1 MQLKKRTPCVGICS
15 TTYGD
20 LVCRGCKRFAHE
32 IVEWNGYDEVQQDA
46 VRERLQR
53 LRDEV
58 LALVVDCKDDALL
71 QAAIAEAGLTDLDP
85 MEQRY
90 QLLRFMVRRGQNLAS
105 AGLVMTSV
113 TATMQAHSYRASG
126 PDPEELDTLTL
137 MQLLD
142 AEIYQRAKAHYERNF
157 KVPA

>member
-1 MQLKKRTPCVGICS
+1 MSLTKRTPCVGICS

-32 IVEWNGYDEVQQDA
+32 IVQWNGYDDLQQEA

-53 LRDEV
+53 VRNEV
-58 LALVVDCKDDALL
+58 LSLLLVCHDEALL
-71 QAAIAEAGLTDLDP
+71 QNALSDAGLQDLDL
-85 MEQRY
+85 MEAQY
-90 QLLRFMVRRGQNLAS
+90 QLLRFMVRREQPLAS
-105 AGLVMTSV
+105 VGLALAAEAQAL
-113 TATMQAHSYRASG
+113 ATPLPAQA
-126 PDPEELDTLTL
+126 DKVLDTLYL

-142 AEIYQRAKAHYERNF
+142 SETFQRAKAHYERNF

>member
-32 IVEWNGYDEVQQDA
+32 IVQWNGYDELQQDA
-46 VRERLQR
+46 VRDRLQR
-53 LRDEV
+53 VRDEV
-58 LALVVDCKDDALL
+58 LTLLLVCHDEALL
-71 QAAIAEAGLTDLDP
+71 QSALSEAGLQDLDR
-85 MEQRY
+85 MEAQY
-90 QLLRFMVRRGQNLAS
+90 QLLRFMVRREQSLAS
-105 AGLVMTSV
+105 AGL
-113 TATMQAHSYRASG
+113 ALAADAPELPAPASL
-126 PDPEELDTLTL
+126 PADRVLDTLYL

-142 AEIYQRAKAHYERNF
+142 SEIYQRAKAHYERNF

>member
-1 MQLKKRTPCVGICS
+1 MSLTKRTPCVGICS

-32 IVEWNGYDEVQQDA
+32 IVQWNGYDDLQQEA

-53 LRDEV
+53 VRDEV
-58 LALVVDCKDDALL
+58 LSLLLVCHDEALL
-71 QAAIAEAGLTDLDP
+71 QNALSDAGLQDLDL
-85 MEQRY
+85 MEAQY
-90 QLLRFMVRRGQNLAS
+90 QLLRFMVRREQPLAS
-105 AGLVMTSV
+105 VGLALAAEAPAL
-113 TATMQAHSYRASG
+113 ATPLPAQA
-126 PDPEELDTLTL
+126 DKVLDTLYL

-142 AEIYQRAKAHYERNF
+142 SETFQRAKAHYERNF

>member
-1 MQLKKRTPCVGICS
+1 MSLTKRTPCVGICS

-32 IVEWNGYDEVQQDA
+32 IVQWNGYDDLQQEA

-53 LRDEV
+53 VRNEV
-58 LALVVDCKDDALL
+58 LSLLLVCHDEALL
-71 QAAIAEAGLTDLDP
+71 QNALSDAGLQDLDL
-85 MEQRY
+85 MEAQY
-90 QLLRFMVRRGQNLAS
+90 QLLRFMVRREQPLAS
-105 AGLVMTSV
+105 VGLALAAEAPAL
-113 TATMQAHSYRASG
+113 ATPLPAQA
-126 PDPEELDTLTL
+126 DKVLDTLYL

-142 AEIYQRAKAHYERNF
+142 SETFQRAKAHYERNF

>member
-53 LRDEV
+53 LRDEA

-105 AGLVMTSV
+105 VGLVMTSV